1 MAVLLLLLTAL
12 TGEADSPPDSANP
25 QELACGPSSLSV
37 AARLLGRE
45 VSPSELAGVT
55 EGGLDRIYSLEE
67 LRVAAGRLG
76 FETMPARCSPEFLT
90 RVDAPMIVAVDGT
103 NSNPDGAH
111 FVVLFGADAKQV
123 QLIDY
128 PRPPQLVSYQTLGRH
143 WDGRGLFI
151 TNTPKEL
158 AVLEAEFGPRVPW
171 ESWAASVVLA
181 ASVVALGMG
190 WCRSKRTDAAS

>member
-111 FVVLFGADAKQV
+111 FVVGRQQDSLDAGLKRRGAGDG
-123 QLIDY
+123 
-128 PRPPQLVSYQTLGRH
+128 LVPIETHGCRVLNYQ
-143 WDGRGLFI
+143 
-151 TNTPKEL
+151 E
-158 AVLEAEFGPRVPW
+158 
-171 ESWAASVVLA
+171 
-181 ASVVALGMG
+181 
-190 WCRSKRTDAAS
+190 